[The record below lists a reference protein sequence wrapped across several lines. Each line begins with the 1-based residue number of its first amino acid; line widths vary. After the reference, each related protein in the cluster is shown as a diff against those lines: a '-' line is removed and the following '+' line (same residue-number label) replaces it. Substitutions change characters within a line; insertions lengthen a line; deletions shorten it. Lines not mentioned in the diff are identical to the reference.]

1 MIQQYEA
8 VSLSQKTM
16 SNNAL
21 KLILKVVKKGTTES
35 KEVFE
40 KAFVCGMY
48 KEKEV
53 LASRSPRKVSEGLME
68 QYKRMKYTEELVQK
82 MEGQMDDYLT
92 EVRGRILSGLIT
104 KKDAIEYILLK
115 KAYNKKQVE
124 FASLSYDCTV
134 SERTKILKREGRL

>member
-8 VSLSQKTM
+8 VSLSQKTI

-35 KEVFE
+35 KEVFQ

-53 LASRSPRKVSEGLME
+53 FKERKERIPREIAMKVFLAIHKNKSREEIISEL
-68 QYKRMKYTEELVQK
+68 R
-82 MEGQMDDYLT
+82 
-92 EVRGRILSGLIT
+92 IT
-104 KKDAIEYILLK
+104 KRQFTHYNHHYRLTGKQKIE
-115 KAYNKKQVE
+115 N
-124 FASLSYDCTV
+124 FLS
-134 SERTKILKREGRL
+134 K